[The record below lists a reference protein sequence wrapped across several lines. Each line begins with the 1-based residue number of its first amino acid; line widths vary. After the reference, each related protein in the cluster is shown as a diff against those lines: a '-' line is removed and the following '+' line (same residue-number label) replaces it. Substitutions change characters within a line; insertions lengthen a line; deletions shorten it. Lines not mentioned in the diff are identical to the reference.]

1 MSPTP
6 GPPLS
11 PPSDFAPETEL
22 RFRLAGIVPPAERA
36 PGTYA
41 NAQRL
46 LATLHW
52 LRQPRS
58 VAAEPSNT
66 FSLVGSK

>member
-1 MSPTP
+1 MSQ
-6 GPPLS
+6 PL
-11 PPSDFAPETEL
+11 PPSPQFAPETEL
-22 RFRLAGIVPPAERA
+22 RFRLAGVIPPDERA

-52 LRQPRS
+52 LRQPRT
-58 VAAEPSNT
+58 VAAEPSNV
-66 FSLVGSK
+66 FSLVEGK